1 MRRPIITIKT
11 ILLISC
17 GVICSY
23 FLVSVYLSLQTK
35 RNDVSILVAGPK
47 IKSAMLTVAVIGDL
61 HLSENSDSLSEFRS
75 LIAQVK
81 QANPDLIVFVGD
93 YIKNPRDIVDIT
105 THRQKVID
113 VIKLID
119 PIPNAIALGNYESWS
134 NPEEWYK
141 SFAHAG
147 LNVMEN
153 ETDLIETS
161 QGLVCIRGFGD
172 DYTGRYRYIDF
183 PSLCENLP
191 RLSITHDPAAAFY
204 EDVSGL
210 VIAGHTHCG
219 QISFP
224 FIGALWVPSTA
235 PSKGHCGLYVDDER
249 TVFVTSGVGTSILP
263 IRYGTQ
269 SEWDLLYILYQ
280 ANNHSHIEPGTTG
293 FEDLIRSITVDQKPR
308 QVRDFMINNVEPDAY
323 IKLRF

>member
-1 MRRPIITIKT
+1 MTKKIAV
-11 ILLISC
+11 LIFC

-23 FLVSVYLSLQTK
+23 FLVSIYLSLQTK
-35 RNDVSILVAGPK
+35 RNNVSILFADPY
-47 IKSAMLTVAVIGDL
+47 INSATLTVAVIGDL
-61 HLSENSDSLSEFRS
+61 HLSENPDSLSEFS
-75 LIAQVK
+75 ALIAQVK
-81 QANPDLIVFVGD
+81 DSNPDLILFVGD
-93 YIKNPRDIVDIT
+93 YIKDPRDILDIT
-105 THRQKVID
+105 THRQNVID

-183 PSLCENLP
+183 PSMCENLP

-235 PSKGHCGLYVDDER
+235 PSKGHCGLYEEDRR

-263 IRYGTQ
+263 LRYGAQSQWDLINIRY
-269 SEWDLLYILYQ
+269 EY
-280 ANNHSHIEPGTTG
+280 
-293 FEDLIRSITVDQKPR
+293 
-308 QVRDFMINNVEPDAY
+308 
-323 IKLRF
+323 